1 MHIYCNYSRAF
12 SRRAIHWLV
21 CYYIL
26 CFYSYIFYSYIFSSF
41 TIVCI
46 LSAPLTILIFD
57 SRCVFGFVVVR
68 QDEMRFGISS
78 ICLVCFLYL
87 FVHFWAIALFA
98 IYQCFYG
105 ENNGLLIYRPCPWCI
120 LILMEMCERPK
131 FLHCSAIIYIYLFSE
146 CLPYSFRVSLP
157 FFDHSR
163 RIDRHLIEI

>member
-26 CFYSYIFYSYIFSSF
+26 CFYSYIFFVHFFFIH
-41 TIVCI
+41 
-46 LSAPLTILIFD
+46 D
-57 SRCVFGFVVVR
+57 CVHFERTTHHSDIWFALRFGFVVVR

-98 IYQCFYG
+98 IYQCFNG

-163 RIDRHLIEI
+163 RIDRHLIDI